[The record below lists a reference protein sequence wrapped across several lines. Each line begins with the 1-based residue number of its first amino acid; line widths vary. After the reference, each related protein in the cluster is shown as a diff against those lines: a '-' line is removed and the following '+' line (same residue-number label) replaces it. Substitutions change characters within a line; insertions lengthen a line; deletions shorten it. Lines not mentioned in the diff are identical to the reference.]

1 MSSLSVGSA
10 ASRGIRRRG
19 AAARSPVAYREQ
31 PMDYEPAIYC
41 RRCGRKAPRWISW
54 SEANPG
60 RRYYACVEAQHEFV
74 QWHDGPTSAFLRVLL
89 GDLRDRVWMLENEV
103 AAMCIDED
111 AGAGVCV
118 QVQKRNEQTSSTG
131 YSLAR
136 KGLML
141 VCGIVILVSG
151 LVLGM
156 LLS

>member
-1 MSSLSVGSA
+1 
-10 ASRGIRRRG
+10 
-19 AAARSPVAYREQ
+19 
-31 PMDYEPAIYC
+31 MDYESAIYC

-60 RRYYACVEAQHEFV
+60 RRYYACVEAQHGFV

-89 GDLRDRVWMLENEV
+89 GDLRDRVWMVENEA
-103 AAMCIDED
+103 AAMCKDQD

-118 QVQKRNEQTSSTG
+118 EAQKRNEQTSSTG

-141 VCGIVILVSG
+141 IYFFQQMYSLQHF
-151 LVLGM
+151 LVLCQQIYFLQQVYSLQQFLIRCEHM
-156 LLS
+156 YFLQQVYF